1 MIYWKFSFLT
11 PPSPP
16 PSFIFIWHLQALY
29 LEGRTNIGISIL
41 WSGHPNMENAILFLT
56 HLLVASN
63 FDEWHNIFIRVATGA
78 YSGSGN
84 KLRRKYAYFLKNQRF
99 GLTRKSTELAFRI
112 NCWKCE
118 NTRISFGAPNLTKYL
133 KYKHFKHFFE
143 TFLGPLLSLA
153 PLKRL

>member
-11 PPSPP
+11 PPPLP

-41 WSGHPNMENAILFLT
+41 WSAHPNMENAILFLT

-78 YSGSGN
+78 YSSFGN
-84 KLRRKYAYFLKNQRF
+84 KLRRNDAYFLENQRF

-112 NCWKCE
+112 NCRKCE

-133 KYKHFKHFFE
+133 KYKHFKHFTGFFE
-143 TFLGPLLSLA
+143 TFLGPLLSLT
-153 PLKRL
+153 P